1 MAAPGIYTSVKVEIQ
16 WIAGQW
22 TDVSSLV
29 ALEAGV
35 KITQGRA
42 TEADDSTPGTCTF
55 TLRNDDGRFTPNNP
69 LSSFFPE
76 IVENTPVR
84 VSVIKSATTYR
95 RFTGFITSLEPSF
108 PDNDSATGEVAVS
121 CTDVMANLARRLTNS
136 EYMEQSRRQAFDL
149 SPFYPAWFDTWSF
162 TGVARGGLRFPNL
175 GAMSSATAHF
185 GTAIMI
191 PCTDGS
197 YSLES
202 TDSELLDGAISF
214 APRIKTAKGP
224 IMRIIPQT
232 NPNVISFWFKC
243 PQSTTFTAGY
253 FTIAQGFKNSTL
265 AWEIRLFLSSSTVTL
280 GLYDPTVLVTTPLQ
294 IIDSLANSDANSI
307 NDDAWHKVTLIDI
320 GGIGTQLGAS
330 LDDNGPNV
338 ALNVFTV
345 EDTTRMY
352 FGGSVV
358 APSLERKM
366 THCGTVSIAGICIA
380 GGGLSTQQGNIPR
393 AYAVPGVTTCSS
405 TSRYLEL
412 CEMAPTLV
420 GATLRSVG
428 ATNASTALTS
438 SSQFS
443 GNDVGAGV
451 GLNALPSYPQSATI
465 TAVTNPSSATMSAT
479 YPGTTGT
486 NPTLIGPVTIGT
498 DNRIVARVNTLDSG
512 NLAEA
517 FNTLARSVGGCM
529 WVNPSGFL
537 TLIMPDAMRSL
548 TPLAT
553 VDIEGDIEASALTLR
568 RAVDTVPTRVTING
582 PVGDITNIDA
592 VAETTY
598 ARKETT
604 ITAGAGTAEDAY
616 GLTGYYLTSSRGLR
630 VASVATDLVTA
641 AADLYAT
648 FMNGALRPGVRLRA
662 SGLPTAIFGVSRT
675 DVLVQGWTEEYDAV
689 SALFTFDLIPA
700 DDPVEGTFDDAEY
713 GRWAADSSKCLGYPV
728 TSGGTSIVV
737 AATAT
742 GGTAL
747 TTSAGDYPLDL
758 DIYGERVTAA
768 GVPGTLARTN
778 LCTNPS
784 FEVNTTGWSVFLS
797 ATIARTTLV
806 PGVDGLSSGQATW
819 PTASVSNTAVGY
831 PTAVTS
837 GQTYTF
843 SVYAYVPLGNPRVQ
857 VAELSGLG
865 SSVSFVRRD
874 TTGFNDGWVRLDM
887 TLTAAA
893 TTTYTFIVRTF
904 DASTAGQVAFIDAA
918 MVENTTLGV
927 GSYFDG
933 SNGGAWTGTADA
945 STSTQS
951 TQTLTV
957 TRGVSP
963 TVARA
968 HIAGE
973 LVDAYHSMAFTI

>member
-16 WIAGQW
+16 WVAGQW

-55 TLRNDDGRFTPNNP
+55 VLRNDDGRFTPNNP

-108 PDNDSATGEVAVS
+108 PDDDSSTGQVAVT
-121 CTDVMANLARRLTNS
+121 CDDVMANLTRRLTNS
-136 EYMEQSRRQAFDL
+136 EYMEQSRRVAFDL
-149 SPFYPAWFDTWSF
+149 SPFYAAWFDTWSL

-191 PCTDGS
+191 VPVDGS

-214 APRIKTAKGP
+214 APRIRYARGP
-224 IMRIIPQT
+224 ILRVIPQN

-243 PQSTTFTAGY
+243 PQSTTFTSGY
-253 FTIAQGFKNSTL
+253 FTIAQGFKNSTV
-265 AWEIRLFLSSSTVTL
+265 AWEVRLFLSGGTVTL
-280 GLYDPTVLVTTPLQ
+280 GLYDPTVAVTTPFQ
-294 IIDSLANSDANSI
+294 IIDSLANTDANNI

-320 GGIGTQLGAS
+320 AGLGTQLGAS
-330 LDDNGPNV
+330 LDDNGTNV
-338 ALNVFTV
+338 ALNIFTV

-358 APSLERKM
+358 APSTERKM
-366 THCGTVSIAGICIA
+366 THCGTISIAGICVA
-380 GGGLSTQQGNIPR
+380 GGDLSTEQGDIPR
-393 AYAVPGVTTCSS
+393 AYAVPGVTQVSS
-405 TSRYLEL
+405 TGRYLEL

-438 SSQFS
+438 SAQFS

-451 GLNALPSYPQSATI
+451 GLNALPSYSQSATI
-465 TAVTNPSSATMSAT
+465 TAVTNPSSATMSTT

-486 NPTLIGPVTIGT
+486 NPTLIGPVTIGA
-498 DNRIVARVNTLDSG
+498 DNRIVARVNVLDSR
-512 NLAEA
+512 NLGEA

-529 WVNPSGFL
+529 WVNPQGFL
-537 TLIMPDAMRSL
+537 VLIMPDAMRSL

-553 VDIEGDIEASALTLR
+553 LDVEGDIEARALTLR
-568 RAVDTVPTRVTING
+568 RAVDTVPTRVTISG
-582 PVGDITNIDA
+582 PVGDITNIDT
-592 VAETTY
+592 VAEATY
-598 ARKETT
+598 ARKEET

-641 AADLYAT
+641 GTDLYAT
-648 FMNGALRPGVRLRA
+648 FLGGSLRPGVRLRA
-662 SGLPTAIFGVSRT
+662 SGLPTAIFGASRT
-675 DVLVQGWTEEYDAV
+675 DVLVQGWSEEYDAV

-713 GRWAADSSKCLGYPV
+713 GRWAADPSMCLGYPV

-737 AATAT
+737 AATGT
-742 GGTAL
+742 GTAL
-747 TTSAGDYPLDL
+747 TTSAGNYPLDL
-758 DIYGERVTAA
+758 DILGERVTAA

-784 FEVNTTGWSVFLS
+784 FEVNTTGWSVFLA
-797 ATIARTTLV
+797 ATIARTTLIR
-806 PGVDGLSSGQATW
+806 GTDGLSSGQATW
-819 PTASVSNTAVGY
+819 PTATVSNTAVGY
-831 PTAVTS
+831 PTAVTN

-865 SSVSFVRRD
+865 TGVSFVRRD
-874 TTGFNDGWVRLDM
+874 TTGFNDGWVRLDI

-945 STSTQS
+945 STSTQ
-951 TQTLTV
+951 TAQTLTV

-973 LVDAYHSMAFTI
+973 LVDVYHSMAFTV